1 MEVILFNILVGLAVS
16 LIGSL
21 ISNAFAPKPEAS
33 KSAGTAVQTGGD
45 VPLSFLVGTVATKGK
60 LDYINS
66 YGTSGDTPNANLVQL
81 FSLGS
86 IPIAG
91 VTGFFENGQAL
102 TKNTS
107 ASDARGYGIP
117 ERKNGSAYR
126 AWWSFRDGSDTTAD
140 SFMTTNFG
148 SDANY
153 PWASDM
159 IGRGLPVMR
168 MVALIDP
175 KVWAGGYPDWTFVCQ
190 GIKLYNPTKDST
202 VGGSGSHRLAT
213 PSTWEFSDNPA
224 VIIYNILLGIYYGS
238 TWIWGGRILRDSS
251 GAISAGAVAQRL
263 PYASWSTAITAC
275 DASVTLNAGGSEA
288 RFRVGR
294 EIFTTEQPLD
304 VINELLAC
312 CNARM
317 TEVAGVYSIAVGD
330 PGSAAATFTDADIVI
345 TDSQSLEPFPA
356 LDDVIN
362 GATAT
367 YREPGQAWTEKSIA
381 YRNATY
387 KTADDGREQ
396 LVDLDLKAVF
406 SGTQAQRI
414 LQAQVKDARKFAR
427 HVVTLTPKWGTYRA
441 LDVIAWTS
449 TRNGY
454 SAKAFLIV
462 GCTILANGNALM
474 ALQEID
480 PTDHSWTPATDEK
493 TYTAAP
499 LVPILPAAIPMT
511 GWTAAA
517 GTYTDSGS
525 VDRRLCLNVQ
535 FAGTLANVRAV
546 RIQVRAGW
554 GSKTTIFD
562 TGEQF
567 YDRADAD
574 PVTRRISW
582 PGILASSTYE
592 VRGQFIAS
600 DPRQDGTWSSW
611 ISVTTADVRT
621 TLPDLATEVS
631 AQISDMAASIRSL
644 IADAQALAAVTAGS
658 MLADYSDRQMIRTEL
673 VSTKNDVT
681 ARYTEAIIAATGPG
695 SALVARVTS
704 LESTVNNPSTGVSAT
719 ATALSALTTRVTTTE
734 SGITTN
740 ASAITALQ
748 SQMGNT
754 GSSAV
759 FAIQTGY
766 TPAAGWTSKI
776 GIVAA
781 VSAGGTMYAAGLYFE
796 AKTGSS
802 RIVAAASQFVFAT
815 SAGNP
820 IALIDGTTGVFG
832 DSAGKVAL
840 NMYTGAF
847 SITV

>member
-1 MEVILFNILVGLAVS
+1 MFAALLPFLTQIMIGLAVS

-21 ISNAFAPKPEAS
+21 ISNAFAPKQKAA

-168 MVALIDP
+168 MVSLIDP

-213 PSTWEFSDNPA
+213 PSTWEPSDNPP

-251 GAISAGAVAQRL
+251 GAINAGAVAQRL
-263 PYASWSTAITAC
+263 PYASWSAAITAC

-330 PGSAAATFTDADIVI
+330 PGSAAATFTDDDIVI

-462 GCTILANGNALM
+462 GCTILPNGNALM
-474 ALQEID
+474 AIRELD
-480 PTDHSWTPATDEK
+480 PNDHSWTPATDEK

-511 GWTAAA
+511 GWSAAA

-525 VDRRLCLNVQ
+525 TARRLCLNVQ

-546 RIQVRAGW
+546 RIQVREGW
-554 GSKTTIFD
+554 GSKNTIFD

-582 PGILASSTYE
+582 PGILPNSTYE

-611 ISVTTADVRT
+611 ISVTTADLRT
-621 TLPDLATEVS
+621 
-631 AQISDMAASIRSL
+631 
-644 IADAQALAAVTAGS
+644 ALADLSAELQAFKEWASV
-658 MLADYSDRQMIRTEL
+658 QIRNLTEQVQL
-673 VSTKNDVT
+673 
-681 ARYTEAIIAATGPG
+681 
-695 SALVARVTS
+695 
-704 LESTVNNPSTGVSAT
+704 
-719 ATALSALTTRVTTTE
+719 ATALGADQDASNWDDRRYSLQQIAVGDATVSAGYTQAILVALGA
-734 SGITTN
+734 SG
-740 ASAITALQ
+740 AALADAITAV
-748 SQMGNT
+748 N
-754 GSSAV
+754 
-759 FAIQTGY
+759 
-766 TPAAGWTSKI
+766 AASGDI
-776 GIVAA
+776 
-781 VSAGGTMYAAGLYFE
+781 SAGLLTRMTAMASPGGGWARYGIQARYDSGSGFPSMAGLFLE
-796 AKTGSS
+796 AKSDGSS
-802 RIVAAASQFVFAT
+802 RIGLLASQTVFYTA
-815 SAGNP
+815 
-820 IALIDGTTGVFG
+820 DGTAIAAISDTGIFG
-832 DSAGKVAL
+832 SVNGVVSL
-840 NMYTGAF
+840 NMITGAF
-847 SITV
+847 SITVP